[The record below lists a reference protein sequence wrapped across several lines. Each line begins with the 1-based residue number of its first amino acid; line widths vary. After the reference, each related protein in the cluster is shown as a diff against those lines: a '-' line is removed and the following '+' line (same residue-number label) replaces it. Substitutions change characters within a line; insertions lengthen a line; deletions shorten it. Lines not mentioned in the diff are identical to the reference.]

1 MAVSGRAA
9 AFAAA
14 GLLPVILVPRLGV
27 VAAWLG
33 VLVLLCAADLVLA
46 APASRVR
53 VTRSVPAAVRLTEDT
68 TSDVTVVNETGRRLR
83 GVVRDAW
90 QPSAGAV
97 DNRHRVDVAPGEA
110 RRLRTRLH
118 PRRRG
123 DLHAD
128 RVSLRCFGPL
138 GIAARQASLPAPA
151 TLRVLPEFRSRRHL
165 PSRLARLRELDG
177 RSAVQVRGPG
187 TEFDSLRTYVAGD
200 DVRAIDWRATARR
213 AEVVVRTWRP
223 ERDRRVL
230 LVLDVSRLSAA
241 RLGDAPRLE
250 AQLEAA
256 LLLAALASRAGDRV
270 ELVAV
275 DRGVRAK
282 VAGAGGAALLSTMA
296 RAMAP
301 LTPALVE
308 LSWPVVT
315 QVIRDRLAHRSLVV
329 LLTALEP
336 AAVVHGL
343 LPVAATLA
351 HDHQVVLASAADPAL
366 TALRRSRG
374 SSAEAFAAAAAE
386 RASLERA
393 GAAGSLRRRGVE
405 VVDAD
410 PDDLAP
416 ALADAYLALKA
427 AGRL

>member
-1 MAVSGRAA
+1 M
-9 AFAAA
+9 
-14 GLLPVILVPRLGV
+14 
-27 VAAWLG
+27 
-33 VLVLLCAADLVLA
+33 
-46 APASRVR
+46 
-53 VTRSVPAAVRLTEDT
+53 
-68 TSDVTVVNETGRRLR
+68 VVNETGRRLR

-90 QPSAGAV
+90 QPSAGAR
-97 DNRHRVDVAPGEA
+97 DNRHRVDLPPGESG
-110 RRLRTRLH
+110 RVRTRLH
-118 PRRRG
+118 PTRRG
-123 DLHAD
+123 DLRAD
-128 RVSLRCFGPL
+128 LVTLRSFGPL
-138 GIAARQASLPAPA
+138 GVAARQASLPAPA

-177 RSAVQVRGPG
+177 RSALQVRGPG

-250 AQLEAA
+250 SQLEAA
-256 LLLAALASRAGDRV
+256 LLLAALATRAGDRV

-275 DRGVRAK
+275 DRAVRAK
-282 VAGAGGAALLSTMA
+282 VAGASGPALLSGMA
-296 RAMAP
+296 RALAP
-301 LTPALVE
+301 LTPSLVE

-336 AAVVHGL
+336 AAVVNGL

-366 TALRRSRG
+366 AELRRSRG
-374 SSAEAFAAAAAE
+374 SSTEVFAAAAAE
-386 RASLERA
+386 RTSLERDA
-393 GAAGSLRRRGVE
+393 AAGSLRRRGVE
-405 VVDAD
+405 VVDAG
-410 PDDLAP
+410 PEELAP

>member
-1 MAVSGRAA
+1 MLTRDLLKKIRKIEIFTNRLVNNQLAGQYQSVFKGRGMAFSE
-9 AFAAA
+9 
-14 GLLPVILVPRLGV
+14 
-27 VAAWLG
+27 
-33 VLVLLCAADLVLA
+33 
-46 APASRVR
+46 VR
-53 VTRSVPAAVRLTEDT
+53 QYTP
-68 TSDVTVVNETGRRLR
+68 
-83 GVVRDAW
+83 
-90 QPSAGAV
+90 
-97 DNRHRVDVAPGEA
+97 
-110 RRLRTRLH
+110 
-118 PRRRG
+118 
-123 DLHAD
+123 
-128 RVSLRCFGPL
+128 
-138 GIAARQASLPAPA
+138 
-151 TLRVLPEFRSRRHL
+151 
-165 PSRLARLRELDG
+165 
-177 RSAVQVRGPG
+177 
-187 TEFDSLRTYVAGD
+187 GD

-336 AAVVHGL
+336 AAVVNGL
-343 LPVAATLA
+343 LPVAASLA

-366 TALRRSRG
+366 AALRRARG
-374 SSAEAFAAAAAE
+374 SSAEVFAAAAAE

-405 VVDAD
+405 VVDAA

>member
-1 MAVSGRAA
+1 MAISGRAV
-9 AFAAA
+9 AFASA
-14 GLLPVILVPRLGV
+14 GLIPVLLAPRLVTV
-27 VAAWLG
+27 VAWLG
-33 VLVLLCAADLVLA
+33 VLLLLTAADLAMATPL
-46 APASRVR
+46 SRVE
-53 VTRSVPAAVRLTEDT
+53 VTRRAPDGVRLTESVSSAIT
-68 TSDVTVVNETGRRLR
+68 LVNDGSRIYR

-90 QPSAGAV
+90 QPSAGAQA
-97 DNRHRVDVAPGEA
+97 NRHAVRVAPGES
-110 RRLRTRLH
+110 LRILTRLA
-118 PRRRG
+118 PTRRG

-128 RVSLRCFGPL
+128 LVTLRAFGPL
-138 GIAARQASLPAPA
+138 GLAARQSSRDAPA

-165 PSRLARLRELDG
+165 PSRLARLREMDG

-213 AEVVVRTWRP
+213 TEPVVRTWRP

-230 LVLDVSRLSAA
+230 IVLDVSRLSAA

-275 DRGVRAK
+275 DRAVRAR
-282 VAGAGGAALLSTMA
+282 VAGAGGAALLGAMA
-296 RAMAP
+296 GAMAP
-301 LTPALVE
+301 LAPALVE
-308 LSWPVVT
+308 LNWTAVTRVV
-315 QVIRDRLAHRSLVV
+315 RERLSHRSLVV

-336 AAVVHGL
+336 AAVVNGL
-343 LPVAATLA
+343 LPVAAALTR
-351 HDHQVVLASAADPAL
+351 DHRVVLASASDPVLAEL
-366 TALRRSRG
+366 RTARG
-374 SSAEAFAAAAAE
+374 SSAEAFGAAAAE
-386 RASLERA
+386 RAGLERE
-393 GAAGSLRRRGVE
+393 AAAAALRRKGID
-405 VVDAD
+405 VVDAG
-410 PDDLAP
+410 PEELAP